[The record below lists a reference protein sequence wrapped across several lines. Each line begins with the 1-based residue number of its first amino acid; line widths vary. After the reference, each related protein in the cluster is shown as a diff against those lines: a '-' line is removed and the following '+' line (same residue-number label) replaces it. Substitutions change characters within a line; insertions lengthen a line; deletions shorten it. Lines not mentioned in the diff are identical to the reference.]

1 MPIELNRKS
10 FISVTETYVTTP
22 NIRRKKKN
30 YVKKKAYSK
39 MSIEYHTIKSK
50 SKSNATR
57 IHRYVLHIWNH
68 VLLYIL
74 SSLFR
79 WFFLSLSI
87 RLFG

>member
-1 MPIELNRKS
+1 
-10 FISVTETYVTTP
+10 
-22 NIRRKKKN
+22 
-30 YVKKKAYSK
+30 
-39 MSIEYHTIKSK
+39 MSIEYHAMK

-68 VLLYIL
+68 VLLNIL

-79 WFFLSLSI
+79 LFFLSAGI

>member
-39 MSIEYHTIKSK
+39 MSIEYHAMK

-68 VLLYIL
+68 VLLNIL

-79 WFFLSLSI
+79 LFFLSAGI